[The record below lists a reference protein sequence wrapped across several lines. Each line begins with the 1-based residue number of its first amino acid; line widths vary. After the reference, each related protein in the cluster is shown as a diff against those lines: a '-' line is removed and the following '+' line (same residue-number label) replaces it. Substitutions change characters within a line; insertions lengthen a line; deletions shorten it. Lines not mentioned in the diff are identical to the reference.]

1 MKKKR
6 KSKTY
11 EQNLFKLFIFLIIGS
26 YFYTKSLY
34 ITFYLFVT
42 FIFVWILIKFLV
54 KRKNVRNL
62 RKSGIED
69 IDRMDGIQFEYY
81 LAALLKSIGFKTQV
95 TKSTGD
101 YGADLIISKDNEKI
115 VVQAKRYSKKVGIK
129 AIQEIYSAIS
139 KYKCTGAWV
148 ITNSYFTNPAIELAK
163 ANNVIL
169 IDREKLIKMILEA
182 NKGIMPTAKQ
192 VREEIQP
199 KNNLCPICNAE
210 MVLRN
215 GKNGKFYGCSNYPVC
230 KGTKSF

>member
-1 MKKKR
+1 MKNRNKR
-6 KSKTY
+6 ISFEKD
-11 EQNLFKLFIFLIIGS
+11 LFKFIVLSILLS
-26 YFYTKSLY
+26 YFYTRSPY
-34 ITFYLFVT
+34 ITFVLLFSV
-42 FIFVWILIKFLV
+42 IFVWRLIKLLL
-54 KRKNVRNL
+54 KRKKEHNL

-81 LAALLKSIGFKTQV
+81 LAALLKSFGFKTQV

-101 YGADLIISKDNEKI
+101 YGADLVISKDNEKI

-129 AIQEIYSAIS
+129 AIQEIYSAVS

-148 ITNSYFTNPAIELAK
+148 ITNSHFTNPAIELAK
-163 ANNVIL
+163 SNNVNL

-182 NKGIMPTAKQ
+182 NEGIMPTARQ

-199 KNNLCPICNAE
+199 KNNSCPVCNAE

-230 KGTKSF
+230 KGTKKF